1 MRPLPGAVSRM
12 ADPGPSPTGASGS
25 QTLAVEVMRVC
36 ELWDPSPVSDD
47 ALIHAA
53 RAAYAA
59 ASPLGAEA
67 CQVTLVLADDAEL
80 QRLNREWRGIDT
92 PTNVL
97 SFPTGFDAGEP
108 SAAET
113 GEPSPLGDLVLA
125 FETAAKEAAES
136 GIALSDHVVHLT
148 VHGVLHLLGFDHE
161 DEDEVEEMEALERK
175 ILASLG
181 IADPYA
187 EANGRAVAEVSP

>member
-1 MRPLPGAVSRM
+1 M
-12 ADPGPSPTGASGS
+12 ADPGPSPTGVSGHAS
-25 QTLAVEVMRVC
+25 QKLAVEVMRVC
-36 ELWDPSPVSDD
+36 ELWDRSPVSDD
-47 ALIHAA
+47 ALVRAA
-53 RAAYAA
+53 LAAYAA

-80 QRLNREWRGIDT
+80 KRLNREWRGIDA

-97 SFPTGFDAGEP
+97 SFPAGADPAEP
-108 SAAET
+108 SSEET
-113 GEPSPLGDLVLA
+113 GEPSPLGDVVLA
-125 FETAAKEAAES
+125 FETAAKEATEA
-136 GIALSDHVVHLT
+136 GVTLSDHVVHLT

-161 DEDEVEEMEALERK
+161 DEDEAEEMEALERK

-187 EANGRAVAEVSP
+187 EADGRAVAEASP